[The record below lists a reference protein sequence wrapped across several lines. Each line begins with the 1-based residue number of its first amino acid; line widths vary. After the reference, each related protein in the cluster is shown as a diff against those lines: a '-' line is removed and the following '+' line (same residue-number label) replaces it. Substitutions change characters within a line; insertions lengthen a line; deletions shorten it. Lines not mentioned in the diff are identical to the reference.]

1 MSAPAGRLQPWRL
14 ARATPATVWL
24 LCGLQFL
31 LAVWYAFALP
41 LLHAPDEHS
50 HVDRVLSPGE
60 PADLDPLED
69 DELSER
75 TVAILPR
82 VQLAAIDWRVAPYQP
97 WEGFAEDE
105 AVPRDARPSYA
116 DLALDE
122 DSGIPNQVASHPP
135 LYYLYEAAG
144 LRAVRTLDG
153 VVGGDGPGSWD
164 RTLVVLRLLSALLA
178 LPLPWLTYWTAVRLS
193 GRVRTGLVAAMVPLA
208 IPQVSHIAGSVNNDG
223 MLLLTSAVATMG
235 AVWIAT
241 GDRSLRT
248 AAFTG
253 AGAGLALLTKIFA
266 LAAPL
271 WIAVAYGVGWMRSR
285 APDRVSRPFSGGD
298 VVRGLGVA
306 AAATVALGG
315 WFVVRAVLLFGT
327 PAPRGSGYP
336 GGTIDPDVGYWL
348 GELVSRSA
356 RSFWGFFGV
365 EQFAI
370 PAWIVAVLTAGVL
383 AAVGTALVRGRWE
396 ERARWRLADL
406 TVLLLPVTTALAM
419 MVFAAWNGYLASG
432 LPVGI
437 HGRYLFT
444 GLLGLSVAVGL
455 GVDAVARSRFTP
467 TVVAVVSAV
476 VQAVGAWTVLRSY
489 WAGPDVLAEVRALL
503 AWSPFRGRYVVG
515 LWGLLSLTAVAT
527 LWRLARD
534 GPLRSSAAAVGDG
547 PPAPDRGRPAR
558 RRPPPA

>member
-1 MSAPAGRLQPWRL
+1 MNAPAGRLQPWRL

-24 LCGLQFL
+24 LCGLQLL
-31 LAVWYAFALP
+31 LAVWYAFAVP

-97 WEGFAEDE
+97 WQGLAEDD
-105 AVPRDARPSYA
+105 ALPRDARPSYA
-116 DLALDE
+116 GLGPDE

-153 VVGGDGPGSWD
+153 LIGGDDPASWD
-164 RTLVVLRLLSALLA
+164 RTLVVLRLLSALLV

-193 GRVRTGLVAAMVPLA
+193 GRAGVGLVAAMVPVA
-208 IPQVSHIAGSVNNDG
+208 VPQVSHIAGSVNNDV
-223 MLLLTSAVATMG
+223 MLLSTSAVAMMG

-248 AAFTG
+248 AGLTG
-253 AGAGLALLTKIFA
+253 AAAGLALLTKIFA

-271 WIAVAYGVGWMRSR
+271 WIVAAYGVGWARSR
-285 APDRVSRPFSGGD
+285 ASDGELRPFSTGQ
-298 VVRGLGVA
+298 VARGLGVA
-306 AAATVALGG
+306 AVATVAFGG
-315 WFVVRAVLLFGT
+315 WFVVRAVMLYGT

-336 GGTIDPDVGYWL
+336 GSTVGPDLGFWL
-348 GELVSRSA
+348 GELVSRST

-370 PAWIVAVLTAGVL
+370 PGWVVAALTSAALTAVGL
-383 AAVGTALVRGRWE
+383 ALLRGRWE
-396 ERARWRLADL
+396 RRAGWRAADL
-406 TVLLLPVTTALAM
+406 AVLLLPGLTALAM
-419 MVFAAWNGYLASG
+419 MLFAAWNGYLASG

-455 GVDAVARSRFTP
+455 GVDAVARSRSTP
-467 TVVAVVSAV
+467 AIVAVIAVV
-476 VQAVGAWTVLRSY
+476 VQAVGAWTVVRSF
-489 WAGPDVLAEVRALL
+489 WAGPDVLAEVRAML
-503 AWSPFRGRYVVG
+503 AWSPFRARYVVV
-515 LWGLLSLTAVAT
+515 LWGLLSLTAVAA
-527 LWRLARD
+527 LWRLVTD
-534 GPLRSSAAAVGDG
+534 PLRWSPVAVGDG
-547 PPAPDRGRPAR
+547 PPAPDRGRSAR
-558 RRPPPA
+558 RQPPPA

>member
-1 MSAPAGRLQPWRL
+1 MSAPDGRLQPWRL

-97 WEGFAEDE
+97 WEGLAEDD
-105 AVPRDARPSYA
+105 ALPRDARPSYA
-116 DLALDE
+116 DLGPDE
-122 DSGIPNQVASHPP
+122 DSGIPNQIASHPP

-144 LRAVRTLDG
+144 LGAVRALDG
-153 VVGGDGPGSWD
+153 VLGGEGSGSWD
-164 RTLVVLRLLSALLA
+164 RTLVVLRLLSALLV
-178 LPLPWLTYWTAVRLS
+178 LPLPWLTYWTGVRLS
-193 GRVRTGLVAAMVPLA
+193 GRTRTGLVAATVPVA
-208 IPQVSHIAGSVNNDG
+208 IPQVSHIAGSVNNDV

-235 AVWIAT
+235 VVWIAT

-285 APDRVSRPFSGGD
+285 APDREMRPFRTGD
-298 VVRGLGVA
+298 VARGLGVA

-315 WFVVRAVLLFGT
+315 WFVVRALLLYGT

-348 GELVSRSA
+348 GELVSRST

-370 PAWIVAVLTAGVL
+370 PGWIVAVLTVGVV
-383 AAVGTALVRGRWE
+383 AAVGAALVRGRWE
-396 ERARWRLADL
+396 AHTRWRVADL
-406 TVLLLPVTTALAM
+406 TVLLLPVATALAM
-419 MVFAAWNGYLASG
+419 MLFAAWNGYLASG

-455 GVDAVARSRFTP
+455 GVDAMTRSRFTP
-467 TVVAVVSAV
+467 AVVAVVAVV
-476 VQAVGAWTVLRSY
+476 VQAVGAWTVVRSF

-503 AWSPFRGRYVVG
+503 AWSPFRARYVVV
-515 LWGLLSLTAVAT
+515 LWGLLSLTAVTA
-527 LWRLARD
+527 LWRLVTD
-534 GPLRSSAAAVGDG
+534 PLRSSPAAVGDG
-547 PPAPDRGRPAR
+547 PPAPDRGRAAR